1 MRLVKFIELV
11 PIPRSLLNPAGY
23 PSGACTRS
31 AISRDVLLC
40 IDDLI
45 DEATVAKLQGWLAEA
60 VFEDGRAT
68 AGGSARQVKN
78 NEQVSDDHDDGDPR
92 IEQMQHLVKTALWNH
107 DLFDDAA
114 LPKEIRQPMFSRYS
128 PGMSYGTHMDNAIMG
143 DMRVDMSVTLYLS
156 DPADYDGG
164 ELVID
169 FPTGARTIKL
179 PAGSAVV
186 YSTTEL
192 HRVTEVTRGQRLAAV
207 TWVRSFVR
215 DAARRQILL
224 DLKTAHHQL
233 FEQIGKSPAV
243 DLLLKTR
250 SNLLRQWAE
259 D

>member
-1 MRLVKFIELV
+1 M
-11 PIPRSLLNPAGY
+11 
-23 PSGACTRS
+23 
-31 AISRDVLLC
+31 LLC
-40 IDDLI
+40 INRLI

-60 VFEDGRAT
+60 VFEDGRVT
-68 AGGSARQVKN
+68 AGGSAALVKN
-78 NEQVSDDHDDGDPR
+78 NEQVSDADGGDPGIAAMR
-92 IEQMQHLVKTALWNH
+92 QLVKSALWNH

-128 PGMSYGTHMDNAIMG
+128 PGMSYGTHMDNALMG
-143 DMRVDMSVTLYLS
+143 DMRVDMSVTLFLS

-179 PAGSAVV
+179 PAGGAVV

-192 HRVTEVTRGQRLAAV
+192 HRVTEVTRGRRLAAV

-233 FEQIGKSPAV
+233 FEQVGKTPAV

>member
-1 MRLVKFIELV
+1 
-11 PIPRSLLNPAGY
+11 
-23 PSGACTRS
+23 
-31 AISRDVLLC
+31 VLLC
-40 IDDLI
+40 INRLI

-60 VFEDGRAT
+60 VFEDGRVT
-68 AGGSARQVKN
+68 AGGSAALVKN
-78 NEQVSDDHDDGDPR
+78 NEQVSDADGGDPGIAAMR
-92 IEQMQHLVKTALWNH
+92 QLVKSALWNH

-128 PGMSYGTHMDNAIMG
+128 PGMSYGTHMDNALMG
-143 DMRVDMSVTLYLS
+143 DMRVDMSVTLFLS

-179 PAGSAVV
+179 PAGGAVV

-192 HRVTEVTRGQRLAAV
+192 HRVTEVTRGRRLAAV

-233 FEQIGKSPAV
+233 FEQVGKTPAV

>member
-1 MRLVKFIELV
+1 
-11 PIPRSLLNPAGY
+11 
-23 PSGACTRS
+23 
-31 AISRDVLLC
+31 VLLC
-40 IDDLI
+40 IDNLI
-45 DEATVAKLQGWLAEA
+45 DSATITKLQGWLAEA
-60 VFEDGRAT
+60 VFEDGRVT
-68 AGGSARQVKN
+68 AGGSAALVKN
-78 NEQVSDDHDDGDPR
+78 NEQVSDADDGDPGIVAMR
-92 IEQMQHLVKTALWNH
+92 QLVKSALWNH

-128 PGMSYGTHMDNAIMG
+128 PGMSYGTHMDNALMG
-143 DMRVDMSVTLYLS
+143 DMRIDMSVTLFLS

-192 HRVTEVTRGQRLAAV
+192 HRVTEVTRGRRLAAV

-233 FEQIGKSPAV
+233 FEQVGKSPAV

>member
-1 MRLVKFIELV
+1 M
-11 PIPRSLLNPAGY
+11 
-23 PSGACTRS
+23 
-31 AISRDVLLC
+31 LLC
-40 IDDLI
+40 IDNLI
-45 DEATVAKLQGWLAEA
+45 DGETVAKLRGWLAEA

-68 AGGSARQVKN
+68 AGGSAALVKN
-78 NEQVSDDHDDGDPR
+78 NEQVSDADDGDPR
-92 IEQMQHLVKTALWNH
+92 IVQMRSIVKNALWNN

-114 LPKEIRQPMFSRYS
+114 MPKEIREPMFSRYS
-128 PGMSYGTHMDNAIMG
+128 LGMSYGTHTDNALMG
-143 DMRVDMSVTLYLS
+143 DTRIDLSVTLFLS

-169 FPTGARTIKL
+169 FPTGTRAVKL

-192 HRVTEVTRGQRLAAV
+192 HRVAEVTRGQRLAAV

-224 DLKTAHHQL
+224 DLRTAHHQL
-233 FEQIGKSPAV
+233 YEQLGKTTAL
-243 DLLLKTR
+243 DLLLKTQT
-250 SNLLRQWAE
+250 NLLRQWAE

>member
-1 MRLVKFIELV
+1 
-11 PIPRSLLNPAGY
+11 
-23 PSGACTRS
+23 
-31 AISRDVLLC
+31 VLLC
-40 IDDLI
+40 IDHLI
-45 DEATVAKLQGWLAEA
+45 DEATVAKLQGWLAA
-60 VFEDGRAT
+60 AAFEDGRVT
-68 AGGSARQVKN
+68 AGGSARQVKH
-78 NEQVSDDHDDGDPR
+78 NEQVSDDQDDGDPQ
-92 IEQMQHLVKTALWNH
+92 IVQMQHLVKSALW
-107 DLFDDAA
+107 DCGLFDDAA
-114 LPKEIRQPMFSRYS
+114 LPKEIRRPLFSRYL
-128 PGMSYGTHMDNAIMG
+128 PGMSYGTHMDNALMS
-143 DMRVDMSVTLYLS
+143 DMRVDMSVTLFLS
-156 DPADYDGG
+156 EPADYDGG

-169 FPTGARTIKL
+169 FPTGARAIKL

-192 HRVTEVTRGQRLAAV
+192 HRITEVTRGRRLAAV

-233 FEQIGKSPAV
+233 FEQVGKTPAV

>member
-1 MRLVKFIELV
+1 M
-11 PIPRSLLNPAGY
+11 
-23 PSGACTRS
+23 
-31 AISRDVLLC
+31 LLC
-40 IDDLI
+40 IDNLI
-45 DEATVAKLQGWLAEA
+45 DEATVTKLQGWLAEA
-60 VFEDGRAT
+60 VFEDGRVT

-78 NEQVSDDHDDGDPR
+78 NEQVSDDPSAVDPWL
-92 IEQMQHLVKTALWNH
+92 EQMQALVKSALWDH
-107 DLFDDAA
+107 SLFDDAA
-114 LPKEIRQPMFSRYS
+114 LPKEIRQPVFSRYL
-128 PGMSYGTHMDNAIMG
+128 PGMSYGAHMDNALMG
-143 DMRVDMSVTLYLS
+143 DMRVDLSVTLFLS
-156 DPADYDGG
+156 DPGDYDGG

-169 FPTGARTIKL
+169 FSTGPRAIKL

-192 HRVTEVTRGQRLAAV
+192 HRVMAVTRGRRLAAV

-233 FEQIGKSPAV
+233 HEQVGKSPAV